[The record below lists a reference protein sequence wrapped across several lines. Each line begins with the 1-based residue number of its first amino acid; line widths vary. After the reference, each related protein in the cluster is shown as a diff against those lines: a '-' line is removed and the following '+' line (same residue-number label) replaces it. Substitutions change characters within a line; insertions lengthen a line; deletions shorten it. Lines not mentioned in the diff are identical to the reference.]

1 MDPKVITC
9 KAAVAWGEGEELK
22 VEEIQVD
29 PPKGCEV
36 RIKMLYAS
44 LCHTDTLCHSGF
56 PVALFPRVLGH
67 EGVGVIE
74 SVGENVSEL
83 RVGDTVMPLYLGECG
98 ECLNCKSGKSNL
110 CHNYTLSNTGLMC
123 DGTSRM
129 SIRGKTV
136 YHNITTSTWSEYAVV
151 DVNYV
156 VKVDRRLPLPHASL
170 LCCGFTTGFGATF
183 KTAEV
188 EKGSVVVVLGLG
200 AVGLGAIV
208 GAREQGA
215 AKIIGI
221 DINDFKREKGE
232 AFGMTDF
239 INPSKASDKSISE
252 LVKDATGGLGAD
264 YVFECTGVTALIN
277 EAIESTKIG
286 LGTAVILGL
295 GTQINVEIN
304 YGALLFGRTVKG
316 SFYGGVRIRSDL
328 SSVFEKCIDKKIKLD
343 ELITHEIS
351 LSEMNKAYELTKQ
364 ADCVKLLIKF

>member
-36 RIKMLYAS
+36 RIKM
-44 LCHTDTLCHSGF
+44 F
-56 PVALFPRVLGH
+56 
-67 EGVGVIE
+67 VIE

-83 RVGDTVMPLYLGECG
+83 RVGDTIMPLYLGECG

-264 YVFECTGVTALIN
+264 YVFECTGVAAFVN